1 MNGGHATELE
11 GLTMSIDL
19 LRMALAQGS
28 GEDADSVAERI
39 LDAALGQFED
49 FGLRRS
55 TMEDIAKRCGMS
67 RITIYRRF
75 PKKENL
81 IEAVVLR
88 ELSSFLDRLE
98 RVGDGDAGP
107 GPAGAG
113 GDSGSGPPGAGGGL
127 SAEDKMVERIAFAL
141 QYLGNHLLLRRLL
154 RTEPESILPSL
165 TVNGGAVVDMA
176 REHIA
181 ASIRHDL
188 FGARTPPPEAE
199 RHVQLVAELG
209 VRIVLSFIL
218 TPSSAIP
225 MATLDDAR
233 AFANDLIAPVHAS
246 VLSELAR
253 AAE

>member
-1 MNGGHATELE
+1 MA
-11 GLTMSIDL
+11 IDL
-19 LRMALAQGS
+19 LRVALGRES
-28 GEDADSVAERI
+28 GADTDEVTERI
-39 LDAALGQFED
+39 LAAALSQFED

-55 TMEDIAKRCGMS
+55 TMEDIARRCGMS

-81 IEAVVLR
+81 IEAVLLR
-88 ELSSFLDRLE
+88 ELASFLDDLE
-98 RVGDGDAGP
+98 RVGAEEQP
-107 GPAGAG
+107 GASGAG
-113 GDSGSGPPGAGGGL
+113 GTM

-165 TVNGGAVVDMA
+165 TVNGGPVVDLA

-181 ASIRHDL
+181 AFIRTDL
-188 FGARTPPPEAE
+188 FGARTPPAEAE
-199 RHVQLVAELG
+199 RQIQIVAELG
-209 VRIVLSFIL
+209 VRIVLSFTL

-233 AFANDLIAPVHAS
+233 AFAGDLIAPVHAS
-246 VLSELAR
+246 VLSKLAR
-253 AAE
+253 AAES

>member
-1 MNGGHATELE
+1 
-11 GLTMSIDL
+11 MSIDL
-19 LRMALAQGS
+19 LRMALSAGS
-28 GEDADSVAERI
+28 GESADAVTARI

-55 TMEDIAKRCGMS
+55 TMEDIARRCGMS

-81 IEAVVLR
+81 VQAVVLR
-88 ELSSFLDRLE
+88 ELQSFLDCLE
-98 RVGDGDAGP
+98 RVGQDA
-107 GPAGAG
+107 AGQ
-113 GDSGSGPPGAGGGL
+113 L
-127 SAEDKMVERIAFAL
+127 SAQDKMAERIAFAL
-141 QYLGNHLLLRRLL
+141 QYLGNHPLLRRLL

-165 TVNGGAVVDMA
+165 TVDGAPVVDMA

-181 ASIRHDL
+181 SFIRKDL
-188 FGARTPPPEAE
+188 FGARTPPPGAE

-225 MATLDDAR
+225 METLDDAR
-233 AFANDLIAPVHAS
+233 AFARDLIAPVHAS

-253 AAE
+253 ASAAE

>member
-1 MNGGHATELE
+1 
-11 GLTMSIDL
+11 MSIDL
-19 LRMALAQGS
+19 LRLALANEA
-28 GEDADSVAERI
+28 GEDADSVTERI

-55 TMEDIAKRCGMS
+55 TMEDIARRCGMS

-88 ELSSFLDRLE
+88 ELKDFLDRLE
-98 RVGDGDAGP
+98 QVGDNGATAAG
-107 GPAGAG
+107 AGAG
-113 GDSGSGPPGAGGGL
+113 GGAL
-127 SAEDKMVERIAFAL
+127 SAADKMVERIAFAL
-141 QYLGNHLLLRRLL
+141 QYLGDHPLLRRLL
-154 RTEPESILPSL
+154 RTEPEAILPSL
-165 TVNGGAVVDMA
+165 TVNGGVVVDMA
-176 REHIA
+176 REHVA
-181 ASIRHDL
+181 AFIRHDL
-188 FGARTPPPEAE
+188 FGTRTPPPEAE
-199 RHVQLVAELG
+199 RRVQVVAEVG

-233 AFANDLIAPVHAS
+233 AFASDLIAPVHAS